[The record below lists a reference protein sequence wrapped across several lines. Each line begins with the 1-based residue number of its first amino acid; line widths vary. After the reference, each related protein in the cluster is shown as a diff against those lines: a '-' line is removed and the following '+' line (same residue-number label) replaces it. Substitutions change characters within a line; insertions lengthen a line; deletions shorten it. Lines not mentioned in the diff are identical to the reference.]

1 MTDKVNIVK
10 SAASLSLN
18 EYLQLGRL
26 NDHVLTVIR
35 TEERV
40 LEFHVHEHSDELF
53 FAAEGA
59 MQMEFDDGLVSL
71 EAGEFIIVPAGV
83 RHRPVCHGP
92 VTCLLIEK
100 DGTLTKENTGGGI
113 Q

>member
-1 MTDKVNIVK
+1 MPDKVNVVEC
-10 SAASLSLN
+10 AAGLALDQ
-18 EYLQLGRL
+18 YMRLGRM

-40 LEFHVHEHSDELF
+40 LDFHVHERSDEMF
-53 FAAEGA
+53 FVTEGR
-59 MQMEFDDGLVSL
+59 MQVEFDDGPVTL

-100 DGTLTKENTGGGI
+100 DGTLTKENTGGGV
-113 Q
+113 

>member
-1 MTDKVNIVK
+1 MPKKVNIAK
-10 SAASLSLN
+10 SAAGLALN

-26 NDHVLTVIR
+26 NEHMLTVIR

-40 LEFHVHEHSDELF
+40 LDFHVHERSDEMF
-53 FAAEGA
+53 FVAAGS
-59 MQMEFDDGLVSL
+59 MQVEFDDGLVTL
-71 EAGEFIIVPAGV
+71 QAGEFIIVPAGV

-100 DGTLTKENTGGGI
+100 DGTLTKENTGDGI
-113 Q
+113 